1 MSIINKVADEALRQ
15 NMLLAQMSNASY
27 NAINGTRQ
35 NERDFKEGILNVGKI
50 DDQME
55 VTRDK
60 ITKEMIMDYK
70 REQQEK
76 SFKSTFSRLVPR
88 KDSTG
93 AIMLTP
99 SGAPIM
105 VEENYEIPT
114 IFQQTGLDPKL
125 KNYIP
130 LYKGSEVDEE
140 KQQDIYNKIINV
152 KNNLVEEL
160 EQIKKLEE
168 NKIKETAEIELQTSL
183 FRIKPETRINVLRKL
198 KDQLNAI
205 QYDKNEKIFEIAL
218 ADRQIEKQEQTM
230 KQVRQNILSN
240 AKERSRIESENKQY
254 IKEYGEKFNILN
266 RDRISVDKQP
276 NETDGEYFRRI
287 QELEKTAFDP
297 IIYSDKAAISE
308 NRKFK
313 KNLQEILK
321 DPAKIE
327 NIIKSFQRA
336 EDVYIINNNWPKI
349 SIFLKNKYG
358 VNNRFTTEKE
368 YIDEIKAALKNIQ
381 SSTFNVSQITKNQPT
396 PTNDTIILSNPVN
409 EKKYIKIW
417 EGDTYYSADPFNNFN
432 KLTKTDLKTLEDDN
446 YNLNVYGTYT
456 TLKSLHK
463 NLSKKIISSKDDPR
477 KFTGAMPITGTGI
490 KKGRGIQQIKENE
503 EITQKADEIPKIY
516 NFGNKVL
523 LLNKLY
529 YKNILS
535 IKDKKGHSI
544 EKLPNIRV
552 SDDFVKIIINIYNNN
567 TTDFKNDFNKL
578 DENEQELINLLF
590 FISGLNKEKN
600 IDIKRNDKVNK
611 LKERLILVESQI
623 KAGNNNPVVKKELN
637 EIVNKLYLFGA
648 ISYNQAK
655 DYLKQF

>member
-76 SFKSTFSRLVPR
+76 SFKSTFSRLVPQ

-105 VEENYEIPT
+105 VEERYEIPT

-125 KNYIP
+125 KNYVP
-130 LYKGSEVDEE
+130 LYTGDEANE
-140 KQQDIYNKIINV
+140 AKQQDIYNRFVENKKKI
-152 KNNLVEEL
+152 KEEY
-160 EQIKKLEE
+160 EKIKKLKEDKNKQLIETETLSTVTGTPALFMIPFINKLKEE
-168 NKIKETAEIELQTSL
+168 LRRIELERQNKLMEILRADREIE
-183 FRIKPETRINVLRKL
+183 N
-198 KDQLNAI
+198 
-205 QYDKNEKIFEIAL
+205 
-218 ADRQIEKQEQTM
+218 QENNLEL
-230 KQVRQNILSN
+230 VRQNILSN
-240 AKERSRIESENKQY
+240 AKERTRIESENKQY

-381 SSTFNVSQITKNQPT
+381 SSTFNVSQITKNKPI
-396 PTNDTIILSNPVN
+396 PTNDTLILSNPAN

-417 EGDTYYSADPFNNFN
+417 EGDVYYSDDPFNNFN
-432 KLTKTDLKTLEDDN
+432 KLVYKNFNTVFGNFNKELMGIHTTKKKLYK
-446 YNLNVYGTYT
+446 NVAE
-456 TLKSLHK
+456 
-463 NLSKKIISSKDDPR
+463 KINISSVDPL
-477 KFTGAMPITGTGI
+477 TLPGAAIVGTGI
-490 KKGRGIQQIKENE
+490 KKGRGMQQIKENE

-578 DENEQELINLLF
+578 DENEQDLLNLLF

>member
-1 MSIINKVADEALRQ
+1 
-15 NMLLAQMSNASY
+15 
-27 NAINGTRQ
+27 
-35 NERDFKEGILNVGKI
+35 
-50 DDQME
+50 
-55 VTRDK
+55 
-60 ITKEMIMDYK
+60 
-70 REQQEK
+70 
-76 SFKSTFSRLVPR
+76 
-88 KDSTG
+88 
-93 AIMLTP
+93 
-99 SGAPIM
+99 M
-105 VEENYEIPT
+105 VEESYEIPT

-125 KNYIP
+125 KKYVP
-130 LYKGSEVDEE
+130 LYKGSEIDEE

-152 KNNLVEEL
+152 KNNLVAEL
-160 EQIKKLEE
+160 ERIKKKEE
-168 NKIKETAEIELQTSL
+168 DKIKETTEVELQTSL

-198 KDQLNAI
+198 KEQLDAI
-205 QYDKNEKIFEIAL
+205 QYDKNQKIFEIAL
-218 ADRQIEKQEQTM
+218 ADRQIEKQERTLNL
-230 KQVRQNILSN
+230 VRQNILSN
-240 AKERSRIESENKQY
+240 ANERTRIESENKQY

-368 YIDEIKAALKNIQ
+368 YIDEIKAALQNIQ
-381 SSTFNVSQITKNQPT
+381 SSTFNVSQITKNKPI
-396 PTNDTIILSNPVN
+396 PVNDTLILNNPAN

-417 EGDTYYSADPFNNFN
+417 EGDVYYSDDPFNNFN
-432 KLTKTDLKTLEDDN
+432 KLVYKNFNAVFGNFNKELLGIHTTKKKLYK
-446 YNLNVYGTYT
+446 NVAE
-456 TLKSLHK
+456 
-463 NLSKKIISSKDDPR
+463 KINISSVDPL
-477 KFTGAMPITGTGI
+477 TLPGAAIVGTGI
-490 KKGRGIQQIKENE
+490 KKGRGMQQIKENE
-503 EITQKADEIPKIY
+503 EITHKADEIPKIY

-529 YKNILS
+529 YRNILS

-544 EKLPNIRV
+544 EKLPNVRV

-567 TTDFKNDFNKL
+567 TTNFINDFNKL
-578 DENEQELINLLF
+578 DENEQDLLNLLF

>member
-35 NERDFKEGILNVGKI
+35 KERDFKEGILNVGKL

-55 VTRDK
+55 VSRDK

-76 SFKSTFSRLVPR
+76 SFKSTFSRLVPQ

-93 AIMLTP
+93 AIMLT
-99 SGAPIM
+99 SAGAPIM
-105 VEENYEIPT
+105 VEESYEIPT

-125 KNYIP
+125 KKYVP
-130 LYKGSEVDEE
+130 LYTGDEANEE
-140 KQQDIYNKIINV
+140 KQQDIYNRFVENKKKI
-152 KNNLVEEL
+152 KEEY
-160 EQIKKLEE
+160 EKIKKLKEDKNKQLIETETLSSVTGTPALFMIPFINKLKEE
-168 NKIKETAEIELQTSL
+168 LRRIELDRQNKLMEILRADREIE
-183 FRIKPETRINVLRKL
+183 N
-198 KDQLNAI
+198 
-205 QYDKNEKIFEIAL
+205 
-218 ADRQIEKQEQTM
+218 QENNLEL
-230 KQVRQNILSN
+230 VRQNILSN

-349 SIFLKNKYG
+349 SIFLKKKYG

-368 YIDEIKAALKNIQ
+368 YIDEIKAALQNIQ
-381 SSTFNVSQITKNQPT
+381 SSTFNVSQITKNKPI
-396 PTNDTIILSNPVN
+396 PVNDTLILNNPAN

-417 EGDTYYSADPFNNFN
+417 EGDVYYSDDPFNNFN
-432 KLTKTDLKTLEDDN
+432 KLVYKNFNAVFGNFNKELLGIHTTKKKLYK
-446 YNLNVYGTYT
+446 NVAE
-456 TLKSLHK
+456 
-463 NLSKKIISSKDDPR
+463 KINISSVDPL
-477 KFTGAMPITGTGI
+477 TLPGAAIVGTGI
-490 KKGRGIQQIKENE
+490 KKGRGMQQIKENE
-503 EITQKADEIPKIY
+503 EIIHTADEIPKIY

-529 YKNILS
+529 YRNILS

-544 EKLPNIRV
+544 EKLPNVRV

-567 TTDFKNDFNKL
+567 TTNFINDFNKL
-578 DENEQELINLLF
+578 DENEQDLLNLLF